1 MFITFEGIEGC
12 GKSTQIKLLHDKLSA
27 SGADV
32 VATHEPGGTHAGA
45 EIRKILLRSGS
56 GPMDPVTEL
65 LLFSAARS
73 ELVNAVIMP
82 AILQGR
88 HVLCD
93 RFHDSTFAYQGHA
106 RGVDIEVV
114 RTVTQIATGGLTP
127 ERTIVLDLPVEAGL
141 DRAMSRM
148 MTVKNPE
155 ARFEEEG
162 VRFHSLV
169 RDGFLAIAAE
179 DPDRVKVVDATGS
192 VEDVQAL
199 IVKELRDILPLG

>member
-12 GKSTQIKLLHDKLSA
+12 GKTTQIRLLCDKLSA

-32 VATHEPGGTHAGA
+32 VTTHEPGGTHAGT

-73 ELVNAVIMP
+73 ELVDAVIMP
-82 AILQGR
+82 AILQGKL
-88 HVLCD
+88 VLCD
-93 RFHDSTFAYQGHA
+93 RFYDSTLAYQGHA
-106 RGVDIEVV
+106 RGVDMEVV
-114 RTVTQIATGGLTP
+114 RTVTQIATGGLAP
-127 ERTIVLDLPVEAGL
+127 DRTIVLDLPVETGL
-141 DRAMSRM
+141 DRAMARM

-162 VRFHSLV
+162 IRFHNLV
-169 RDGFLAIAAE
+169 RDGFLTIA
-179 DPDRVKVVDATGS
+179 
-192 VEDVQAL
+192 
-199 IVKELRDILPLG
+199 